1 MILYLSIEQVEEL
14 HRVQIEYY
22 GGSTECR
29 DSRALD
35 AAIARPA
42 MTFGGEDLYADVAA
56 KAAALMHALV
66 ANHPFV
72 DGNKRVGA
80 HAALVFIELNDW
92 TANITPKELEDVTM
106 EVARGN
112 IDIEPLT
119 IWFRQRIAA
128 RES

>member
-1 MILYLSIEQVEEL
+1 
-14 HRVQIEYY
+14 
-22 GGSTECR
+22 
-29 DSRALD
+29 
-35 AAIARPA
+35 
-42 MTFGGEDLYADVAA
+42 
-56 KAAALMHALV
+56 MHALV

-80 HAALVFIELNDW
+80 YAALVFIELNDW

-106 EVARGN
+106 EVARRN

>member
-1 MILYLSIEQVEEL
+1 MILCLSIEQIEEL

-22 GGSTECR
+22 GGSAGCR

>member
-1 MILYLSIEQVEEL
+1 M
-14 HRVQIEYY
+14 
-22 GGSTECR
+22 
-29 DSRALD
+29 
-35 AAIARPA
+35 
-42 MTFGGEDLYADVAA
+42 
-56 KAAALMHALV
+56 
-66 ANHPFV
+66 
-72 DGNKRVGA
+72 
-80 HAALVFIELNDW
+80 FIELNDW